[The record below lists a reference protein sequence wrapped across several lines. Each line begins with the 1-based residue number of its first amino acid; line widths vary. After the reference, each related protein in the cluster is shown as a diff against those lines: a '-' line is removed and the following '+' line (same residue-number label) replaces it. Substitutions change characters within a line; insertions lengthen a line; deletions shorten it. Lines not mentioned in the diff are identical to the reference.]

1 MDTSPDTEL
10 NSTRLRIWLWIA
22 VAAAVIGAVML
33 YPIGPV
39 FWNRLFILIKVGM
52 VSSLLMLLWGRDR
65 SGYYFWS
72 AFSLLAVIMTLLK
85 KYYIGHMEGI
95 FILAIATDI
104 LMPCIAFF
112 IYRKEKNRCSFS
124 K

>member
-10 NSTRLRIWLWIA
+10 NKTGLRVWLWIA
-22 VAAAVIGAVML
+22 VAAAVTGAFML
-33 YPIGPV
+33 YPIGPA

-52 VSSLLMLLWGRDR
+52 ISGLLMLLWGRDR

-85 KYYIGHMEGI
+85 KHYTGHMEGT

-112 IYRKEKNRCSFS
+112 IYRKGKKRCSFS